1 MLYYFN
7 MSRVLAV
14 PDVHG
19 NKIVLENAKVAYE
32 KHKPD
37 FVVFVGDYVD
47 SHVDGNSWIQQQ
59 EQLKAILDW
68 KKELNKEKEIC
79 FTLFGNHDLSYMY
92 NYGGV
97 ECSGHQFFVS
107 QDIQEFFCEHWN
119 EFQAIKVIDNWI
131 FSHAGITQQWL
142 DFPLG
147 GNFSKEPIDGENQYW
162 TLDDVNRHFR
172 NKNLKYFNHN
182 SYDPYGDDE
191 HEGCMWIRP
200 PALIRMGLEGYNQ
213 CVGHTVLDLTDS
225 MYMEY
230 WGLEGRVAKAQD
242 WYDKKKFFLHQYQ
255 EPEDYPRN
263 LDCNYV
269 FIDHPENKVCA
280 IINTKTNEVE
290 IIGE

>member
-1 MLYYFN
+1 
-7 MSRVLAV
+7 MSKVLAV
-14 PDVHG
+14 PDIHG
-19 NKIVLENAKVAYE
+19 NKIVLENAKTAFE
-32 KHKPD
+32 KYKPD

-47 SHVDGNSWIQQQ
+47 SHVESNSWIQQQ
-59 EQLKAILDW
+59 EQLEKVLNW

-92 NYGGV
+92 NYGGK

-107 QDIQEFFCEHWN
+107 QDIQEFFCKHWD

-131 FSHAGITQQWL
+131 FSHAGITRQWL

-147 GNFSKEPIDGENQYW
+147 GNFARDPIDGENQYW
-162 TLDDVNRHFR
+162 TLDDVNRHFKDR
-172 NKNLKYFNHN
+172 DLKYFNHN

-213 CVGHTVLDLTDS
+213 CVGHTVLDLTDP

-230 WGLEGRVAKAQD
+230 WGLEGRVVKAQD
-242 WYDKKKFFLHQYQ
+242 WYDKKKFFLYQYQ
-255 EPEDYPRN
+255 EPEDHPGN
-263 LDCNYV
+263 LDCTYV

-280 IINTKTNEVE
+280 IIDTITNEVE

>member
-1 MLYYFN
+1 
-7 MSRVLAV
+7 MSKVLIL

-19 NKIVLENAKVAYE
+19 NKIVLENAKAAYE
-32 KHKPD
+32 KYKTD

-47 SHVDGNSWIQQQ
+47 SHTEGNSWVQQQ
-59 EQLKAILDW
+59 GQLKAILDW
-68 KKELNKEKEIC
+68 KKELNKEKEVC

-97 ECSGHQFFVS
+97 SCSSHQFFVS

-147 GNFSKEPIDGENQYW
+147 GSFAKAPIDRKNQYW
-162 TLDDVNRHFR
+162 TLDDVNRHFHD
-172 NKNLKYFNHN
+172 KNLKYFNHN
-182 SYDPYGDDE
+182 SNDSYGDDE

-213 CVGHTVLDLTDS
+213 CVGHTVLDVTDS
-225 MYMEY
+225 IYMDY
-230 WGLEGRVAKAQD
+230 WGLKGRVVKAQN
-242 WYDKKKFFLHQYQ
+242 WYDNKKFFFHQYQ
-255 EPEDYPRN
+255 AENYPRN
-263 LDCNYV
+263 LDSLLITLKIKFV
-269 FIDHPENKVCA
+269 QLLIQ
-280 IINTKTNEVE
+280 
-290 IIGE
+290 

>member
-19 NKIVLENAKVAYE
+19 NKLVPENAKAAYE
-32 KHKPD
+32 KYKPD
-37 FVVFVGDYVD
+37 FIVFVGDYVD
-47 SHVDGNSWIQQQ
+47 SHTEGNSWIQQQ

-68 KKELNKEKEIC
+68 KKELNKKKEVC

-97 ECSGHQFFVS
+97 SCSGHQFFVS

-147 GNFSKEPIDGENQYW
+147 GNFAKAPIDRENQYW

-172 NKNLKYFNHN
+172 DKNLKYFNHN
-182 SYDPYGDDE
+182 SNDSYGDDE

-225 MYMEY
+225 IYMDY
-230 WGLEGRVAKAQD
+230 WGLKGRVVRAQD
-242 WYDKKKFFLHQYQ
+242 WYDNKKFFFHQYQ
-255 EPEDYPRN
+255 AENYPRN
-263 LDCNYV
+263 LDCTYV

-280 IINTKTNEVE
+280 VIDTITNEVE
-290 IIGE
+290 IVGE

>member
-1 MLYYFN
+1 
-7 MSRVLAV
+7 MSKVLV
-14 PDVHG
+14 LPDVHG
-19 NKIVLENAKVAYE
+19 NKIVLENAKAAYE
-32 KHKPD
+32 KYKPD
-37 FVVFVGDYVD
+37 FIVFVGDYVD
-47 SHVDGNSWIQQQ
+47 SHTEGNSWIQQQ

-68 KKELNKEKEIC
+68 KRKLNKEKETC

-97 ECSGHQFFVS
+97 SCSSHQFFVS
-107 QDIQEFFCEHWN
+107 QDIQEFFCEHWK

-147 GNFSKEPIDGENQYW
+147 GSFAKAPIDGENQYW

-172 NKNLKYFNHN
+172 DKNLKYFNHN
-182 SYDPYGDDE
+182 SNDSYGDDE

-200 PALIRMGLEGYNQ
+200 PALIRTGLEGYNQ
-213 CVGHTVLDLTDS
+213 CVGHTVLDATDS
-225 MYMEY
+225 IYMDY
-230 WGLEGRVAKAQD
+230 WGLKGRVVKAQD
-242 WYDKKKFFLHQYQ
+242 WYDNKKFFFHQYQ
-255 EPEDYPRN
+255 AENYPRN
-263 LDCNYV
+263 LDCTYV

-280 IINTKTNEVE
+280 IIDTITNEVE

>member
-107 QDIQEFFCEHWN
+107 QDIQEFFCEHWY
-119 EFQAIKVIDNWI
+119 EFQAIKVIENWI

-230 WGLEGRVAKAQD
+230 WGLEGRVVKAQD
-242 WYDKKKFFLHQYQ
+242 WYDNKKFFLHQYQ

-280 IINTKTNEVE
+280 IIDTKTNKVE